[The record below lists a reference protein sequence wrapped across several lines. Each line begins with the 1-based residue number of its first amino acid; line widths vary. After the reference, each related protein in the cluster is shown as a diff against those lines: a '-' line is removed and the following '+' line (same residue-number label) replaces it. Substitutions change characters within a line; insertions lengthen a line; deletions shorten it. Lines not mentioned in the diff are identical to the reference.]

1 MKKILTLGVES
12 SCDETSVAV
21 IENGRKVLTN
31 IIYSQIKDHQKY
43 GGVVPE
49 MASRLH
55 VMNIIPCITKAIKEA
70 GIKQEDIDL
79 VATTKGP
86 GLLGAL
92 STGIAAA
99 KTLAYTLKKPFIAV
113 HHLEGHIYSN
123 LLDDNSNF
131 EYPCLALIA
140 SGGHT
145 QLVLI
150 NKPFDYQLISN
161 TLDDAIGEAFD
172 KSARIAGLGYPGGPI
187 IDKLAQE
194 GNPKKYRFPSV
205 KTANPL
211 DFSFSGLKTAALHMS
226 KELNLLEQPKDSQ
239 IMKDF
244 CASFQNKL
252 ISELT
257 GKTFKAAEEYN
268 ANQII
273 IAGGV
278 AANSFLRKVLVE
290 RTDLNVSLPPLKYCT
305 DNAAM
310 IACAGHYRYLNG
322 ETTALD
328 IEPKAN
334 LSLFPEKSK
343 L

>member
-1 MKKILTLGVES
+1 MTLLTIGIES
-12 SCDETSVAV
+12 SCDETSVAL
-21 IENGRKVLTN
+21 IENGTKAITN
-31 IIYSQIKDHQKY
+31 VIFSQIKDHQKY

-55 VMNIIPCITKAIKEA
+55 VMNIIPCLQKAIQEA
-70 GIKQEDIDL
+70 GIKKEDIDL

-99 KTLAYTLKKPFIAV
+99 KTLAYTLNKPFIAV

-123 LLDDNSNF
+123 LLDDNAVF
-131 EYPCLALIA
+131 EYPCLALVA

-145 QLVLI
+145 QLILI
-150 NKPFDYQLISN
+150 TEPFDYQLISN

-211 DFSFSGLKTAALHMS
+211 DFSFSGLKTAALNLS
-226 KELNLLEQPKDSQ
+226 KELNLLQQPKDSE

-244 CASFQNKL
+244 CASLQDRL
-252 ISELT
+252 VSELT
-257 GKTFKAAEEYN
+257 SKTFKAAEQYKVK
-268 ANQII
+268 QII

-278 AANSFLRKVLVE
+278 AANSFLRKILTE
-290 RTDLNVSLPPLKYCT
+290 RKDLNVSVPPLKYCT

-322 ETTALD
+322 ETSTLD

-334 LSLFPEKSK
+334 LNLFR
-343 L
+343 

>member
-1 MKKILTLGVES
+1 MTNFITIGVES
-12 SCDETSVAV
+12 SCDETSVA
-21 IENGRKVLTN
+21 IIKNGTNVLSN
-31 IIYSQIKDHQKY
+31 IIFSQIKEHQKY

-55 VMNIIPCITKAIKEA
+55 VMNIIPCITKAISEA
-70 GIKQEDIDL
+70 GIKKEEINL

-92 STGIAAA
+92 STGLTAA
-99 KTLAYTLKKPFIAV
+99 KTLAYSLQKPFVAV

-123 LLDDNSNF
+123 LLDGNATF
-131 EYPCLALIA
+131 EYPCLALVA

-145 QLVLI
+145 QLILI
-150 NKPFDYQLISN
+150 KKPFDYYLVSN

-194 GNPKKYRFPSV
+194 GDPKSYKFPNI
-205 KTANPL
+205 KTNNPL
-211 DFSFSGLKTAALHMS
+211 DFSFSGLKTAALNLS
-226 KELNLLEQPKDSQ
+226 KELDLLNQPKDSQ
-239 IMKDF
+239 IIKNF
-244 CASFQNKL
+244 CASLQDKL

-257 GKTFKAAEEYN
+257 KKTFKAAEEHKVK
-268 ANQII
+268 QII

-278 AANSFLRKVLVE
+278 SANSFLRKTLKE
-290 RTDLNVSLPPLKYCT
+290 KKDLNISVPPLKYCT

-322 ETTALD
+322 ETSDLD

-334 LSLFPEKSK
+334 LNLFQDVGR
-343 L
+343 

>member
-1 MKKILTLGVES
+1 MIHITIGIES
-12 SCDETSVAV
+12 SCDETSVAIV
-21 IENGRKVLTN
+21 ENGTKVLSN

-55 VMNIIPCITKAIKEA
+55 VMNIIPCIKKAISEA
-70 GIKQEDIDL
+70 NIKQEDISL
-79 VATTKGP
+79 IATTKGP

-92 STGIAAA
+92 STGLTAA
-99 KTLAYTLKKPFIAV
+99 KAIAYTLKNPFIAV

-123 LLDDNSNF
+123 LLDDNAIF
-131 EYPCLALIA
+131 EYPCLALVA

-145 QLVLI
+145 QLILI
-150 NKPFDYQLISN
+150 NTPFEYQLVGN

-187 IDKLAQE
+187 IDKLAKE
-194 GNPKKYRFPSV
+194 GDPKKYRFPPV
-205 KTANPL
+205 RTENPL
-211 DFSFSGLKTAALHMS
+211 DFSFSGLKTAALNLS
-226 KELNLLEQPKDSQ
+226 KELNLLEEPKDSQ
-239 IMKDF
+239 LMKDF
-244 CASFQNKL
+244 CASLQDKL

-257 GKTFKAAEEYN
+257 NKTFTAADKFKAK
-268 ANQII
+268 QII

-278 AANSFLRKVLVE
+278 AANSFLRKNLSE
-290 RTDLNVSLPPLKYCT
+290 RSGYNISMPPLKYCT

-310 IACAGHYRYLNG
+310 MACAGYFRYLNG
-322 ETTALD
+322 ETTTLD

-334 LSLFPEKSK
+334 LNLFQSVSR
-343 L
+343 

>member
-1 MKKILTLGVES
+1 MKKILTIGIES
-12 SCDETSVAV
+12 SCDETSVAI
-21 IENGRKVLTN
+21 IENGTKVITN
-31 IIYSQIKDHQKY
+31 VIFSQIKDHQKY

-55 VMNIIPCITKAIKEA
+55 VMNIIPCLQKAIQEA
-70 GIKQEDIDL
+70 GIKKEDIDL
-79 VATTKGP
+79 VATTMGP

-123 LLDDNSNF
+123 LLDDNAIF
-131 EYPCLALIA
+131 EYPCLALVA

-145 QLVLI
+145 QLILI
-150 NKPFDYQLISN
+150 TEPFDYQLISN

-194 GNPKKYRFPSV
+194 GDPKKYRFPSV

-211 DFSFSGLKTAALHMS
+211 DFSFSGLKTAALNLS
-226 KELNLLEQPKDSQ
+226 KELNLLQQPKDSE

-244 CASFQNKL
+244 CASLQDRL
-252 ISELT
+252 VSELT
-257 GKTFKAAEEYN
+257 SKTFKAAEQYKVK
-268 ANQII
+268 QII

-278 AANSFLRKVLVE
+278 AANSFLRKILTE
-290 RTDLNVSLPPLKYCT
+290 RKDLNVSVPPLKYCT

-322 ETTALD
+322 ETSTLD

-334 LSLFPEKSK
+334 LNLFR
-343 L
+343 

>member
-1 MKKILTLGVES
+1 MKKILTIGIES
-12 SCDETSVAV
+12 SCDETSVAI
-21 IENGRKVLTN
+21 IENGNTVITN
-31 IIYSQIKDHQKY
+31 VIFSQIKDHQKY

-55 VMNIIPCITKAIKEA
+55 VMNIIPCLQKAIQEA
-70 GIKQEDIDL
+70 GIKKEDIDL

-92 STGIAAA
+92 STGLAAA

-123 LLDDNSNF
+123 LLDDNANF
-131 EYPCLALIA
+131 EYPCVALVA

-145 QLVLI
+145 QLILI
-150 NKPFDYQLISN
+150 TEPFDYQLISN

-211 DFSFSGLKTAALHMS
+211 DFSFSGLKTAALNLS
-226 KELNLLEQPKDSQ
+226 KELNLLQQPKDSE

-244 CASFQNKL
+244 CASLQDRL
-252 ISELT
+252 VSELT
-257 GKTFKAAEEYN
+257 SKTFKAAEQYKVK
-268 ANQII
+268 QII

-278 AANSFLRKVLVE
+278 AANSFLRKILTE
-290 RTDLNVSLPPLKYCT
+290 RKDLNVSVPPLKYCT

-310 IACAGHYRYLNG
+310 IACAGNYRYLNG
-322 ETTALD
+322 ETSTLD

-334 LSLFPEKSK
+334 LNLFQ
-343 L
+343 